1 MLTEERAREIR
12 SAVRQ
17 LDRITQR
24 RIDAVING
32 MVAWRTGSI
41 FAGFILFADLAIELS
56 HQNFHNAG
64 VVMIFLGLLWF
75 AYQVIGH
82 IYTKRADKIRKE
94 HQEQIEAYVKELQ
107 DIDADEDANDLNG
120 L

>member
-12 SAVRQ
+12 STVRQ

-24 RIDAVING
+24 RIDTVISE

-41 FAGFILFADLAIELS
+41 FAGFILFADLAVELS

-64 VVMIFLGLLWF
+64 VVMIFIGFLYFIYQGLG
-75 AYQVIGH
+75 Y
-82 IYTKRADKIRKE
+82 IYMKRTDRIRKD
-94 HQEQIEAYVKELQ
+94 HQDQIEVYVKELQ
-107 DIDADEDANDLNG
+107 DIDNDSHNS
-120 L
+120 